1 MRRRSRRKSST
12 TLLRELDAFPKVP
25 ESCVEVSAA
34 GGTVSLLA
42 FTLIA
47 VLSIGEFLYLR
58 KTWIKYEYAVDT
70 DMMSKLLINV
80 DITVAMKCN
89 TIGADV
95 VDLAET
101 LVASSDEL
109 HYEPVH
115 FELSPEQKLWQRNLQ
130 SMHNCLED
138 EQNLLESFTEY
149 TVADAKHKKPESEVL
164 AVGSHNACRIYGSLK
179 INKVAGNFHIT
190 LGRSIALRSAHAHL
204 SYTLSEEEYNFT
216 HRIDHVSFGK
226 YVPGLINPLD
236 GTEKL
241 TKKNLHMYQYFVV
254 VVPTKVNT
262 FQFSIDTHQFSVT
275 EKERTLNGTKADQG
289 IPGIFMKYDM
299 SSLMVKITEERTPI
313 GQFLI
318 RLCGIIGG
326 IFSTAGL
333 LHNFIGFI
341 IDLIFCHPKIEKSN
355 PPTPASKSPR
365 GSAAEGQT
373 NFPELPEAA
382 AHEDESLLQS

>member
-149 TVADAKHKKPESEVL
+149 TVADAKHKKPE
-164 AVGSHNACRIYGSLK
+164 
-179 INKVAGNFHIT
+179 
-190 LGRSIALRSAHAHL
+190 RSIALRSAHAHL